1 LAELP
6 FPVAQ
11 TLAAS
16 LVTIGH
22 PYIQAAINATAMDL
36 IQWCKGSFVDGCNWS
51 PEQQAREITETA
63 RATWEGGWPENG
75 GTKRLLELFRARFEP
90 GKLGPERQLLDSK
103 KWEEKYGPPDPTFA
117 ARLIAPTKEEHSQMK
132 RDGLW
137 TAIRD
142 TLYYTSGPGKS
153 RLLRD
158 STDTQEEA
166 RDKREDR
173 KYWWDHLNMH
183 KQRHPEQMEQF
194 RVDLEKYGWDELMK
208 FDYLRRGAA

>member
-1 LAELP
+1 MAELP

-36 IQWCKGSFVDGCNWS
+36 IQWCKGSFIDGCNWS

-75 GTKRLLELFRARFEP
+75 GTKRLLELFRAKFEP

-103 KWEEKYGPPDPTFA
+103 KWEEKYGPPDLCT
-117 ARLIAPTKEEHSQMK
+117 RTAP
-132 RDGLW
+132 
-137 TAIRD
+137 
-142 TLYYTSGPGKS
+142 
-153 RLLRD
+153 
-158 STDTQEEA
+158 
-166 RDKREDR
+166 
-173 KYWWDHLNMH
+173 
-183 KQRHPEQMEQF
+183 
-194 RVDLEKYGWDELMK
+194 RVYAC
-208 FDYLRRGAA
+208 R